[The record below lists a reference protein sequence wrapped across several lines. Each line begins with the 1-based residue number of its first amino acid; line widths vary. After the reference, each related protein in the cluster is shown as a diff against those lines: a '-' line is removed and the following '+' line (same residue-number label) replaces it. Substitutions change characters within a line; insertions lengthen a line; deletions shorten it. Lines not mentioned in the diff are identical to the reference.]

1 MPLPYT
7 LMIHGGAGLL
17 KNVSEEQRQAY
28 HASLATIL
36 TTGKEMLE
44 KGARAFDAVEHCV
57 MLLEEDPL
65 FNAGRGSVLNEE
77 GSVEMD
83 AAIMDG
89 STLKAGAIAGIRN
102 VKYPIHLAR
111 LVMEQTEHVMLIGSG
126 AHDFAKTQDIVFE
139 DDAYFLT
146 EHRKQQWEN
155 AKKQARVVLDHDTAG
170 SEEKKF
176 GTVGAVARDIHG
188 NLAAAT
194 STGGIVNKKFGRV
207 GDSPIIGAGV
217 YADNR
222 TCAVSATGYGEQF
235 IRTVLSKTISDIIY
249 FKHTDAQMAADEG
262 ILYLVDSVKGLGG
275 VIVIDAAGHRG
286 CAFST
291 GGMIRGWIHDTGEI
305 KTALYE

>member
-1 MPLPYT
+1 MYYS

-17 KNVSEEQRQAY
+17 KGIPDELQQSY
-28 HASLATIL
+28 HSSLKSIL
-36 TTGKEMLE
+36 EAGKKMLQD
-44 KGARAFDAVEHCV
+44 GRCAFDVVEHCV

-89 STLKAGAIAGIRN
+89 ATLKAGSVAGIRN

-146 EHRKQQWEN
+146 EHRKKQWEE
-155 AKKQARVVLDHDTAG
+155 AKKQNHVVLDHDTAKP
-170 SEEKKF
+170 EEKKF
-176 GTVGAVARDIHG
+176 GTVGAVARDSNG

-235 IRTVLSKTISDIIY
+235 IRTVLSKTISDCIY
-249 FKHTDAQMAADEG
+249 FKGVNAQQAADEG
-262 ILYLVDSVKGLGG
+262 IAYLVDSVKGLGG
-275 VIVIDAAGHRG
+275 VIVIDSKGAQG

-291 GGMIRGWIHDTGEI
+291 RGMIRGWIDDNNEPVTC
-305 KTALYE
+305 LYEKS

>member
-1 MPLPYT
+1 MSFS

-17 KNVSEEQRQAY
+17 KGVPEQQQQAY
-28 HASLATIL
+28 HASLHTIL
-36 TTGKEMLE
+36 ASGKEMLE
-44 KGARAFDAVEHCV
+44 KGGSAFDTVEHCV

-83 AAIMDG
+83 AALMDG
-89 STLKAGAIAGIRN
+89 ATLKAGSVAGIRN
-102 VKYPIHLAR
+102 VKFPIHLAR
-111 LVMEQTEHVMLIGSG
+111 LVSEQTEHVMLIGSG
-126 AHDFAKTQDIVFE
+126 AQEFARSQNIVFE

-146 EHRKQQWEN
+146 EHRKKQWEE
-155 AKKQARVVLDHDTAG
+155 AKKQDRVVLDHDTAK

-176 GTVGAVARDIHG
+176 GTVGAVARDTQG

-235 IRTVLSKTISDIIY
+235 IKTVLSKTVSDIIY
-249 FKHTDAQMAADEG
+249 FKKVDAQTAADEG
-262 ILYLVDSVKGLGG
+262 IQYLVDSVKGLGG
-275 VIVIDAAGHRG
+275 IIVIDSEGRTG
-286 CAFST
+286 CSFST
-291 GGMIRGWIHDTGEI
+291 GGMIRGWLGPSGEI
-305 KTALYE
+305 TTALY

>member
-1 MPLPYT
+1 
-7 LMIHGGAGLL
+7 MIHGGAGLL
-17 KNVSEEQRQAY
+17 KGVSEEQQSVY
-28 HASLATIL
+28 HTSLNTIL
-36 TTGKEMLE
+36 SAGKKMLQN
-44 KGARAFDAVEHCV
+44 GTAAFDVVEHCV
-57 MLLEEDPL
+57 MLLEDDPI
-65 FNAGRGSVLNEE
+65 FNAARGSVLNEE
-77 GSVEMD
+77 GFVEMD

-89 STLKAGAIAGIRN
+89 STLKAGSVAGIRN

-111 LVMEQTEHVMLIGSG
+111 LVMEQTEHVMLIGNG

-139 DDAYFLT
+139 DDAYFIT
-146 EHRKQQWEN
+146 EHRKKQWEE
-155 AKKQARVVLDHDTAG
+155 AKKQDHVVLDHDTARP
-170 SEEKKF
+170 EEKKY
-176 GTVGAVARDIHG
+176 GTVGAVARDING

-249 FKHTDAQMAADEG
+249 FKQVGAHEAAQDG
-262 ILYLVDSVKGLGG
+262 IKYLIDSVKGLGG
-275 VIVIDAAGHRG
+275 VIVIDSKGARG

-291 GGMIRGWIHDTGEI
+291 GGMIRGWLDDSGNII
-305 KTALYE
+305 TALYEEQLPLAQ